1 MQSRSSNIA
10 VWRKIQSP
18 SHLSIPI
25 HLEITSYT
33 FYCSVISFAMELPT
47 SQPVS
52 TKSKIRSFAECAVE
66 CTYDRRCFSLV
77 FSEVYQQCFLYIE
90 LLEELFTEAD
100 LTLNSQWRPSI
111 MAATAPNRV
120 QVSFATA

>member
-10 VWRKIQSP
+10 VWRKVESR

-25 HLEITSYT
+25 HLEITSHT
-33 FYCSVISFAMELPT
+33 FCCSVIRFAKELPT

-52 TKSKIRSFAECAVE
+52 TKSKIRSFAECAVQ
-66 CTYDRRCFSLV
+66 CTYDKRCFSLV

-90 LLEELFTEAD
+90 LLEDLLRKAD
-100 LTLNSQWRPSI
+100 LTLSSQWRPSI